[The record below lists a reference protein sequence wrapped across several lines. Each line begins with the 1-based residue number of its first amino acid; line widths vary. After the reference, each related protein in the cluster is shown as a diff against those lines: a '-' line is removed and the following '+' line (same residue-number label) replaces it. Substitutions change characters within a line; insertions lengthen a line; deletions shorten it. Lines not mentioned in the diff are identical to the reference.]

1 MIINPTLIS
10 IILLVINLFSFAL
23 VGIDK
28 RKSISGSERIPE
40 AWLFFIA
47 VFFASA
53 GVFFGMLIFRHKIR
67 KAYFPIGIGFLL
79 LQQFV
84 FILLLLEAVSKLH
97 FG

>member
-1 MIINPTLIS
+1 MITNLTLIGA
-10 IILLVINLFSFAL
+10 ILLLINLFSFVL

-28 RKSISGSERIPE
+28 RKSIRGTGRIPE

-79 LQQFV
+79 LEQS
-84 FILLLLEAVSKLH
+84 ILILMMLSKIPPLN
-97 FG
+97 

>member
-1 MIINPTLIS
+1 MITNSTLIGTT
-10 IILLVINLFSFAL
+10 LLLINLFSFIL

-28 RKSISGSERIPE
+28 RKSISGGERIPE

-67 KAYFPIGIGFLL
+67 KTYLPIGISFLL
-79 LQQFV
+79 LQQTALIFM
-84 FILLLLEAVSKLH
+84 LLNRISLLN
-97 FG
+97 

>member
-1 MIINPTLIS
+1 MITNLTLIGT
-10 IILLVINLFSFAL
+10 ILLLINLFSFVL

-28 RKSISGSERIPE
+28 RKSIRGTERIPE

-79 LQQFV
+79 LEQS
-84 FILLLLEAVSKLH
+84 ILILMMLSKIPPLN
-97 FG
+97 